1 MRKKK
6 VIKGHLIKPDK
17 KFASRLVSQL
27 INKVMKNGEKR
38 KAAGI
43 VYQAAQVIEKD
54 TALPFLTILEGALV
68 NVKPVIEMKSRKIG
82 GSKHR
87 VPKEIDEVR
96 SVKIALR
103 WLVEGAQG
111 KKITNPMYEKLAQ
124 EVTGAYN
131 KSGEAIKKKENLYK
145 EAESGRVFSFTLKH

>member
-6 VIKGHLIKPDK
+6 VIKGHPIKPDK
-17 KFASRLVSQL
+17 KFASPLVSQL

-38 KAAGI
+38 KATRI
-43 VYQAAQVIEKD
+43 VYQAAQLIEKN
-54 TALPFLTILEGALV
+54 TSSPFLTVLEGALV
-68 NVKPVIEMKSRKIG
+68 NIKPVIEMKSRKIG

-103 WLVEGAQG
+103 
-111 KKITNPMYEKLAQ
+111 
-124 EVTGAYN
+124 
-131 KSGEAIKKKENLYK
+131 
-145 EAESGRVFSFTLKH
+145 